1 MLALGPTMIVLL
13 FFVAF
18 ILWIKF
24 MTKDS
29 HEIRV
34 IKEEQLYNRYLEEL
48 KERRQIETKTE
59 YPQRDPVSKEHRYVT
74 RSTDSTHTIN
84 NSDDTRRDSGIV

>member
-1 MLALGPTMIVLL
+1 MLIIGPTFVLL
-13 FFVAF
+13 MFFAAF

-24 MTKDS
+24 MTQG

-48 KERRQIETKTE
+48 REKRDPQTKVE
-59 YPQRDPVSKEHRYVT
+59 YPQRDPVEKETRYIS
-74 RSTDSTHTIN
+74 RSSGPTHTSN
-84 NSDDTRRDSGIV
+84 DTEETRRDSGIV